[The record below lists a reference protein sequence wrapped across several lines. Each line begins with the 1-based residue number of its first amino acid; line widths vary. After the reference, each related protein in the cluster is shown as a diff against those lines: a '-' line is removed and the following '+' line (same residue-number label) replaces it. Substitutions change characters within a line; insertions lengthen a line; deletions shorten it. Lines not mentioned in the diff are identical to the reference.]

1 MSVVPASIIDP
12 IREEFLRLL
21 PVRPDSHPLG
31 CHNPRIADAVVFD
44 RLVLALVSGMGY
56 ERVADRACS
65 ATACGFRTFGTTKF
79 SLKNSRVP
87 LSRRSAFRTLDF

>member
-31 CHNPRIADAVVFD
+31 CHNPRIADA
-44 RLVLALVSGMGY
+44 G
-56 ERVADRACS
+56 
-65 ATACGFRTFGTTKF
+65 
-79 SLKNSRVP
+79 P
-87 LSRRSAFRTLDF
+87 